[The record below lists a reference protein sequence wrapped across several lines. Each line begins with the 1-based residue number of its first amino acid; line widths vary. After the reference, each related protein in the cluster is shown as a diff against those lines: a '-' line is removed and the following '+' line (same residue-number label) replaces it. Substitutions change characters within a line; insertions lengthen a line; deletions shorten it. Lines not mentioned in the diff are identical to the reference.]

1 MLHWYFSRLASCSGH
16 AIRLASTKNI
26 LMKSLRMA
34 GFRSSTRMSSSYQL
48 FLRSIAL
55 RKAVRWLGNRS
66 AGATLSSMS
75 MIFVTLRSG
84 SSRR

>member
-1 MLHWYFSRLASCSGH
+1 M
-16 AIRLASTKNI
+16 LASTKNI

-34 GFRSSTRMSSSYQL
+34 GLRSSTRMSSSYQL
-48 FLRSIAL
+48 FLNSIAL